1 TADLFC
7 KIPRFARSPSPIH
20 PREGARIG
28 SILTRE
34 IRTEPATQAK
44 GTRRLARTPA
54 QEVSMTFKTPAV
66 RYGVVLAS
74 LVLAFALA
82 PAALAGKAGGGG
94 KPGGGHLVSGG
105 QTITGVVGSTTFT
118 VTGSGFQPNQFLA
131 LSIGV
136 ANGCCSATNVTAD
149 ATGHFTYT

>member
-1 TADLFC
+1 
-7 KIPRFARSPSPIH
+7 
-20 PREGARIG
+20 
-28 SILTRE
+28 
-34 IRTEPATQAK
+34 
-44 GTRRLARTPA
+44 
-54 QEVSMTFKTPAV
+54 MTFKTPAV
-66 RYGVVLAS
+66 RYGAVLAS

-105 QTITGVVGSTTFT
+105 QTLTGVVGSTTFT
-118 VTGSGFQPNQFLA
+118 VTGSGFQPNQFIA

-149 ATGHFTYT
+149 ASGHFTYTGWLVGAGKYFLTASTYSGRGWQVVATWSTQVS